1 MAPIRTYSND
11 WTKRY
16 TDDIEQVEPFRKYFF
31 LCEGENTEKFYFEA
45 LIDSKKELGIS
56 PNVYLEFLE
65 KTEEDRSRSAPQCL
79 IELADK
85 FVDDNDENFDKEF
98 DKIVLVF
105 DLDIYESKPN
115 DFVTVF
121 NDAKEKGYLLA
132 LTNPSFELFL
142 LLHKDRSLIDI
153 INPVEEDI
161 VKNEWVIRD
170 DGSRK
175 RFISNKFYETF
186 GFDSKSN
193 SQISNFV
200 FDMNIAIT
208 QEKNINQDVENSQH
222 ILTSNVG
229 KIIENIMNNE

>member
-1 MAPIRTYSND
+1 MAPIRTYTND

-85 FVDDNDENFDKEF
+85 FVTDNDENFDKEF

-105 DLDIYESKPN
+105 DLDIYENKPN
-115 DFVTVF
+115 DFTTVF
-121 NDAKEKGYLLA
+121 NDAKEKGYLLS

-142 LLHKDRSLIDI
+142 LLHKERSLIDI

-175 RFISNKFYETF
+175 RFVSNLFYETF

-200 FDMNIAIT
+200 FDMSTAIT

>member
-175 RFISNKFYETF
+175 RFISNMFYETF